1 MRKKKI
7 VIQTDWCLAKTGFG
21 RAAKELVSYLYN
33 TGKYDIIHYCGGT
46 QVGSPVLSKTP
57 WKSLGSIPTDQNEVN
72 RINADQT
79 LARDVSYG
87 SYYIDQVIK
96 EEKPDVWIGAQ
107 DPWAFTQYYN
117 KHWYKNITSLLWV
130 TLDSLPIYEEAINQA
145 KKSSQY
151 WIWSEFATNEMHKI
165 GINNAKTVHGPVN
178 HSKFNYLGA
187 EKKKQLKANFGLSD
201 SFIVG
206 FVFRNQLRKS
216 VPNLLEGFRDF
227 VKNNP
232 DVKNAKLLLH
242 THWGEGWDIHKLADE
257 YKIDRKDIQT
267 TYVCNKCKNYFISH
281 FQGQELGCPVCKSEK
296 SCSTTNTGFGVS
308 EEQLCEVYNL
318 MDVYCHPF
326 TSGGQEIPIQEAKY
340 CELLTLVTNYS
351 CGEDMC
357 HPDAASIPLEWSEY
371 REHGTQFRKASTYP
385 SSIAKQLYRAYKM
398 SDLER
403 RQFGQKARKWAIE
416 NYSVPVIGKMFEQ
429 YIDSIPFTTYDFSLK
444 EEEKDPNAAI
454 PNITDNGEWLIF
466 MYHNILKMKQVD
478 QNEDG
483 YKHWMEKLSKGETRQ
498 NVENY
503 FRQIASQENQKNRKV
518 DFEDI
523 LDPADKGK
531 RILFV
536 MPESI
541 GAIYLCT
548 SLLESIKETYP
559 DHNLYFATKKEHFCI
574 LEGNPHIHRMLEY
587 IPQMDNLLWLEGYG
601 NHQGY
606 FEIAFLPH
614 IGTQKM
620 LNYLHNGKDK
630 IAFDI
635 K

>member
-21 RAAKELVSYLYN
+21 RAAKELISYLYN
-33 TGKYDIIHYCGGT
+33 TGKYDIVHYCAGT
-46 QVGSPVLSKTP
+46 QAGASILTKTP
-57 WKSLGSIPTDQNEVN
+57 WKSIGSIPTDPNEVN

-96 EEKPDVWIGAQ
+96 EEKPDLWIGAQ

-130 TLDSLPIYEEAINQA
+130 TLDSLPIYDEAINQA
-145 KKSSQY
+145 KKTSQY
-151 WIWSEFATNEMHKI
+151 WIWSEFATKEMHKI
-165 GINNAKTVHGPVN
+165 GINNARTVHGPVN
-178 HSKFNYLGA
+178 HSKFSYLGA
-187 EKKKQLKANFGLSD
+187 EKRRELRGKFGLLD

-216 VPNLLEGFRDF
+216 VPNLLEGFSDF
-227 VKNNP
+227 VKKNP
-232 DVKNAKLLLH
+232 DVKNTKLLLH
-242 THWGEGWDIHKLADE
+242 THWGEGWDIHKLAGE
-257 YKIDRKDIQT
+257 YNIDKKDILT
-267 TYVCNKCKNYFISH
+267 TYVCNKCKNYFVTP
-281 FQGQELGCPVCKSEK
+281 FQGQELHCPSCKSEK

-308 EEQLCEVYNL
+308 EEQLCEIYNL

-357 HPDAASIPLEWSEY
+357 HPEAGSVPLEWSEY
-371 REHGTQFRKASTYP
+371 REHGTQFRKASTSP
-385 SSIAKQLYRAYKM
+385 NSIAKELYKAYKTPET
-398 SDLER
+398 ER
-403 RQFGQKARKWAIE
+403 RKIGQKARQWAIE
-416 NYSVPVIGKMFEQ
+416 NYSTPVIGKTFES
-429 YIDSIPFTTYDFSLK
+429 YIDSIPFTNYDFSLK
-444 EEEKDPNAAI
+444 EEEKNPNAII
-454 PNITDNGEWLIF
+454 PNIKDNAEWVLF
-466 MYHNILKMKQVD
+466 MYHNILKMPQV
-478 QNEDG
+478 NEHDDG
-483 YKHWMEKLSKGETRQ
+483 FKHWIKRLSEGENRQ
-498 NVENY
+498 TIENY
-503 FRQIASQENQKNRKV
+503 FRQVAAQENQKNRKI
-518 DFEDI
+518 DFEEI
-523 LDPADKGK
+523 LDPNDKGK

-541 GAIYLCT
+541 GDIYLCT
-548 SLLESIKETYP
+548 ALLESIKETYP
-559 DHNLYFATKKEHFCI
+559 EYNLYFATKKDYFSVI
-574 LEGNPHIHRMLEY
+574 EGNPNIHRIIEY
-587 IPQMDNLLWLEGYG
+587 IPQMDSLLWLEGYG

>member
-21 RAAKELVSYLYN
+21 RAAKELISYLYN
-33 TGKYDIIHYCGGT
+33 TGKYDIIHYCAGT
-46 QVGSPVLSKTP
+46 QAGSPLLSKTP
-57 WKSLGSIPTDQNEVN
+57 WKSIGSVPTDPNEIN

-96 EEKPDVWIGAQ
+96 EEKPDLWIGAQ

-130 TLDSLPIYEEAINQA
+130 TLDSLPIYDEAINQA

-151 WIWSEFATNEMHKI
+151 WIWSEFATKEMHKI

-187 EKKKQLKANFGLSD
+187 EKRRELKGKFGILD
-201 SFIVG
+201 NFIVG

-242 THWGEGWDIHKLADE
+242 THWGEGWDIHKLAGE
-257 YKIDRKDIQT
+257 YNINKKDILT
-267 TYVCNKCKNYFISH
+267 TYVCNKCKNYFVTP
-281 FQGQELGCPVCKSEK
+281 FQGQELNCPSCKSEK
-296 SCSTTNTGFGVS
+296 SCSTTNTNFGVS
-308 EEQLCEVYNL
+308 EEQLCEIYNL

-357 HPDAASIPLEWSEY
+357 HPDAGSIPLEWSEY

-398 SDLER
+398 TEAER
-403 RQFGQKARKWAIE
+403 RQFGQKARKWAID
-416 NYSVPVIGKMFEQ
+416 NYSVSVIGKIFEN
-429 YIDSIPFTTYDFSLK
+429 YIDSIPLTAYDFSLK
-444 EEEKDPNAAI
+444 EEEKDPNVVV
-454 PNITDNGEWLIF
+454 PNIADNGEWLLF
-466 MYHNILKMKQVD
+466 MYHNILKMRQVD
-478 QNEDG
+478 SNDDG
-483 YKHWMEKLSKGETRQ
+483 FKHWSKKLAEGESRQ
-498 NVENY
+498 NIENY
-503 FRQIASQENQKNRKV
+503 FRQVAAQENQKNRKI
-518 DFEDI
+518 DFEEL
-523 LDPADKGK
+523 LDPNDKGK

-541 GAIYLCT
+541 GDIYLCT
-548 SLLESIKETYP
+548 ALLESIKETYP
-559 DHNLYFATKKEHFCI
+559 DYNLYFATKKEYFSI
-574 LEGNPHIHRMLEY
+574 LEGNPFVHRTIEY
-587 IPQMDNLLWLEGYG
+587 IPQMDSLLWLEGHG